1 MDKLKRFTPEELDE
15 MDWNDLL
22 KLHMI
27 LSEQLDLVDM
37 EIDNRI

>member
-1 MDKLKRFTPEELDE
+1 MGKFKLLTPEELDE

-22 KLHMI
+22 ELHMR